1 MDDKY
6 LRRHRE
12 ELNAS
17 SAKVTPICIVVDTS
31 FSMAR
36 YRDKNGKTRM
46 DRLNEGIHQFLEEI
60 KNDDILADSVE
71 IAIVTF
77 NTVAGT
83 ALAFSTIENIE
94 GMTIAAGNTA
104 GDTPKGVE
112 KALEILEN
120 EKNFLKANGKRYN
133 QPWIVIM
140 SDGRA
145 TASYN
150 KETGT
155 KDQDDVDRR
164 LIVAQN
170 KTKYLEAQDKLTVIP
185 VLISEISDG
194 EYQDGKRQMQGFTN
208 SNRCKEIGDAASQV
222 SFRDFFKVLS
232 RSVSVSNADLLFAD
246 ASAASNVRRSDRRP
260 VQRDDYITQDEV
272 VRMIRRTPTPSVER
286 IIEPTVPVIE
296 PTDANKEELDEVERL
311 RSESL
316 QPSSVEDAPP
326 EDEYEK
332 ETDDFPATSVL
343 TDARMISKPVSIVT
357 KPKAT
362 DDSYLESLL
371 AGLDDW
377 DDI

>member
-17 SAKVTPICIVVDTS
+17 SAVVTTICIVVDTS

-316 QPSSVEDAPP
+316 QPSLVEDAPP

>member
-332 ETDDFPATSVL
+332 ETDDFPAASVL

>member
-246 ASAASNVRRSDRRP
+246 VSAASNVRRSDRRP

>member
-170 KTKYLEAQDKLTVIP
+170 KTKYLEGQDKLTVIP

-286 IIEPTVPVIE
+286 TIEPTVPVIE
-296 PTDANKEELDEVERL
+296 PIDANKEELDEVERL
-311 RSESL
+311 RCESL

>member
-46 DRLNEGIHQFLEEI
+46 ERLNEGIHQFLEEI

-94 GMTIAAGNTA
+94 GMIITAGNTA

-112 KALEILEN
+112 KALELLEN

-194 EYQDGKRQMQGFTN
+194 EYQKGCG
-208 SNRCKEIGDAASQV
+208 E
-222 SFRDFFKVLS
+222 
-232 RSVSVSNADLLFAD
+232 
-246 ASAASNVRRSDRRP
+246 SDRLDVISP
-260 VQRDDYITQDEV
+260 VRY
-272 VRMIRRTPTPSVER
+272 SR
-286 IIEPTVPVIE
+286 IWTY
-296 PTDANKEELDEVERL
+296 ARGSLRL
-311 RSESL
+311 
-316 QPSSVEDAPP
+316 
-326 EDEYEK
+326 
-332 ETDDFPATSVL
+332 
-343 TDARMISKPVSIVT
+343 
-357 KPKAT
+357 
-362 DDSYLESLL
+362 
-371 AGLDDW
+371 
-377 DDI
+377 

>member
-1 MDDKY
+1 M
-6 LRRHRE
+6 
-12 ELNAS
+12 
-17 SAKVTPICIVVDTS
+17 
-31 FSMAR
+31 
-36 YRDKNGKTRM
+36 
-46 DRLNEGIHQFLEEI
+46 
-60 KNDDILADSVE
+60 
-71 IAIVTF
+71 
-77 NTVAGT
+77 
-83 ALAFSTIENIE
+83 
-94 GMTIAAGNTA
+94 
-104 GDTPKGVE
+104 
-112 KALEILEN
+112 
-120 EKNFLKANGKRYN
+120 
-133 QPWIVIM
+133 
-140 SDGRA
+140 
-145 TASYN
+145 
-150 KETGT
+150 
-155 KDQDDVDRR
+155 
-164 LIVAQN
+164 
-170 KTKYLEAQDKLTVIP
+170 
-185 VLISEISDG
+185 
-194 EYQDGKRQMQGFTN
+194 
-208 SNRCKEIGDAASQV
+208 
-222 SFRDFFKVLS
+222 S

-332 ETDDFPATSVL
+332 ETDDFPAASVL

>member
-17 SAKVTPICIVVDTS
+17 SAVVTPICIVVDIS
-31 FSMAR
+31 KSMVLYKDAF
-36 YRDKNGKTRM
+36 GKTRM
-46 DRLNEGIHQFLEEI
+46 DRLKDGIDDFLQEI
-60 KNDDILADSVE
+60 RKNDLLADSVE
-71 IAIVTF
+71 ISIVAF
-77 NTVAGT
+77 NTEAYEIQP
-83 ALAFSTIENIE
+83 FSTIENLNNIE
-94 GMTIAAGNTA
+94 LPPCNFS

-112 KALEILEN
+112 CALSILER
-120 EKNFLKANGKRYN
+120 EKEFLKSSGKKYN

-145 TASYN
+145 TIPKN
-150 KETGT
+150 PETG
-155 KDQDDVDRR
+155 KRDYADVNRR
-164 LIVAQN
+164 LKIVQEKVRN
-170 KTKYLEAQDKLTVIP
+170 LESLNKLTVIP
-185 VLISEISDG
+185 VLISEVTDG
-194 EYQDGKRQMQGFTN
+194 EYIDGKRQMQGFTI
-208 SNRCKEIGDAASQV
+208 SNRCKEIGDGESQV

-246 ASAASNVRRSDRRP
+246 APAASEVRHSDRRP
-260 VQRDDYITQDEV
+260 VQRGDYITQDEV

-286 IIEPTVPVIE
+286 IIEPTVLVIE
-296 PTDANKEELDEVERL
+296 PTDVNKEELDEVERL

-316 QPSSVEDAPP
+316 QPSSVEYAPP
-326 EDEYEK
+326 EDEYDK

-343 TDARMISKPVSIVT
+343 TDARMISKPVSTVT
-357 KPKAT
+357 KPKTT

>member
-170 KTKYLEAQDKLTVIP
+170 KTKYLEGQDKLTVIP

-332 ETDDFPATSVL
+332 ETDDFPAASVL

>member
-164 LIVAQN
+164 LIMAQN

>member
-46 DRLNEGIHQFLEEI
+46 ERLNEGIHQFLEEI

-94 GMTIAAGNTA
+94 GMIITAGNTA

-112 KALEILEN
+112 KALELLEN

-246 ASAASNVRRSDRRP
+246 APVASDVRHSDRRP
-260 VQRDDYITQDEV
+260 VQRGDYITQDEV
-272 VRMIRRTPTPSVER
+272 VRMIRRSPSSDEPK
-286 IIEPTVPVIE
+286 IKPTVPVIKSTE
-296 PTDANKEELDEVERL
+296 PKKEELDEVERL
-311 RSESL
+311 RSEALQTSL
-316 QPSSVEDAPP
+316 VEEDTL
-326 EDEYEK
+326 EDEYEG
-332 ETDDFPATSVL
+332 EVDDFPATPVL

-377 DDI
+377 DDR

>member
-316 QPSSVEDAPP
+316 QPSSVEDDPP

>member
-246 ASAASNVRRSDRRP
+246 VSAASNVRRSDRRP

-332 ETDDFPATSVL
+332 ETDDFPAASVL